1 MREEKDKEA
10 RLKMG
15 WILSKF
21 RRKKSTKEVVVA
33 YIYFTHKTPRLFR
46 SGARENRGRID
57 KFGKT

>member
-1 MREEKDKEA
+1 MREAKDEEA

-33 YIYFTHKTPRLFR
+33 YIFYSKTP
-46 SGARENRGRID
+46 
-57 KFGKT
+57 